1 MCLLEA
7 PCQQSLESLCQQDQ
21 DTVQEHSYQL
31 HHAPL
36 SRIIHLLAPKT
47 NSHIGATY
55 HCIPI
60 SKFDLLNW
68 NITQLWE
75 NCSCKLFGKPFLEIR
90 GLEEEEKPTELEWYL
105 KYGER
110 GPGLLKWTS
119 AAAGYHLPCREAEV
133 SSILM

>member
-31 HHAPL
+31 HHTPL
-36 SRIIHLLAPKT
+36 LRIIHLLAPKT
-47 NSHIGATY
+47 NSHVVATY

-75 NCSCKLFGKPFLEIR
+75 NFFLQTVWKTIFGDQ
-90 GLEEEEKPTELEWYL
+90 GVEEEEKPTELEWYL